1 VCNIY
6 RDDLDGASTVM
17 AEYYVDFIGY
27 VDLVMATCVC
37 VCVCVCVTIRKIMG
51 WLIILNSL

>member
-6 RDDLDGASTVM
+6 RDDLDGVSTVM

-37 VCVCVCVTIRKIMG
+37 VTIRKIMG
-51 WLIILNSL
+51 WLIILNSP